1 MSSIYR
7 PDARPCASAN
17 GSGRSKGTVSPT
29 VPNAYELL
37 STEAFGARVSD
48 CRPLDYGECALFRE
62 LNLFRHCLLSLFRN
76 TGARAPLFG
85 EPPVALCIVSRMC
98 LVSPG
103 AYVTPYRISRVCAC
117 AYILCVYMLCLFSD
131 IYVHRPKGSESLS
144 GSFMRLSRAA
154 CAKCSG
160 VNILLRGIWRQGK
173 IGRAHV

>member
-103 AYVTPYRISRVCAC
+103 AYVTPYRISRVCLSSDLAVC
-117 AYILCVYMLCLFSD
+117 ARARVRIYIVSVFRYICAQT
-131 IYVHRPKGSESLS
+131 KGVRES
-144 GSFMRLSRAA
+144 
-154 CAKCSG
+154 
-160 VNILLRGIWRQGK
+160 
-173 IGRAHV
+173 